1 MILRAVESWD
11 GGGTIPNQ
19 RHLFDLPED
28 VAYFRCAAASPLLRD
43 ALAAGQSGLAK
54 KARPWLLGAEES
66 RRQPEQVR
74 TRVAALIEA
83 EPDDI
88 ALVPSA
94 SYGLST
100 AAANLTIGPGRS
112 VVLLDRQFPSNVYP
126 WQAAVQR
133 DGGFLT
139 TVWQPPKGD
148 WTAAV
153 LDAIG
158 PNTAVVAVPGFHWTD
173 GSRLDLEAVA
183 VACRSHGAA
192 LVLDLSQSLGAVPF
206 SVRQVDPDFMVAVAE
221 KWMMGPAQLAYLY
234 VAPRHQDGVPIEYG
248 WANRAGSDDHANLD
262 RYTDAYQPGARR
274 FDAGERSNYATLPVA
289 IRALDQILTWT
300 PEAITRT
307 LAPVVRDIAR
317 GAGTMGLA
325 PTPPSAR
332 APHMVGLRVTGG
344 LEPDLAGRLAERGV
358 HVSVRGDVVRV
369 APHVYNHDGDID
381 RLFDALRAEL

>member
-11 GGGTIPNQ
+11 GGGTIPSQ

-28 VAYFRCAAASPLLRD
+28 VAYLRCAAASPLLRD
-43 ALAAGQSGLAK
+43 ALAAGQAGLAK
-54 KARPWLLGAEES
+54 KARPWCLGREES
-66 RRQPEQVR
+66 GREPEQVR
-74 TRVAALIEA
+74 ALVAALIDA
-83 EPDDI
+83 KPDDI

-126 WQAAVQR
+126 WRAAVQR

-139 TVWQPPKGD
+139 TVWRPSGGD
-148 WTAAV
+148 WTASV

-158 PNTAVVAVPGFHWTD
+158 PDTAVVAVPGFHWID
-173 GSRLDLEAVA
+173 GGRLDLEAVA
-183 VACRSHGAA
+183 AACRPHGAA

-206 SVRQVDPDFMVAVAE
+206 SVRRIDPDFVVAVAE
-221 KWMMGPAQLAYLY
+221 KWMMGPVQLAYFY
-234 VAPRHQDGVPIEYG
+234 VAPRHQAGTPIEHG
-248 WANRAGSDDHANLD
+248 WANRAGSEDHSNLD
-262 RYTDAYQPGARR
+262 RYSDGYQPGARR
-274 FDAGERSNYATLPVA
+274 FDAGERAHYATL
-289 IRALDQILTWT
+289 ALDQILIWT

-307 LAPVVRDIAR
+307 LAPVIQDIAR
-317 GAGTMGLA
+317 GAATMGLR

-332 APHMVGLRVTGG
+332 APHMVGLQVSGG
-344 LEPDLAGRLAERGV
+344 PEPDLAQRLADRGV
-358 HVSVRGDVVRV
+358 HVSIRGDVVRV

>member
-19 RHLFDLPED
+19 RHLFDVPED
-28 VAYFRCAAASPLLRD
+28 VAYLRCAAASPLLRD
-43 ALAAGQSGLAK
+43 ALAAGQAGLAK
-54 KARPWLLGAEES
+54 KARPWRLGGEEAV
-66 RRQPEQVR
+66 REPEQVR
-74 TRVAALIEA
+74 ALVAALIDA
-83 EPDDI
+83 KPDDI

-139 TVWQPPKGD
+139 TVWRPSGGD

-158 PNTAVVAVPGFHWTD
+158 PDTAVVAVPGFHWID

-183 VACRSHGAA
+183 AACRPHGAA

-206 SVRQVDPDFMVAVAE
+206 SVRQIDPDFMVAVAE
-221 KWMMGPAQLAYLY
+221 KWMMGPVQLAYLY
-234 VAPRHQDGVPIEYG
+234 VAPRHQAGTPIEHG
-248 WANRAGSDDHANLD
+248 WANRAGSEDHANLD
-262 RYTDAYQPGARR
+262 RYVDGYQPGARR
-274 FDAGERSNYATLPVA
+274 FDAGERANYATLPTA
-289 IRALDQILTWT
+289 IRALDQILIWT

-307 LAPVVRDIAR
+307 LAPVIQDIAR
-317 GAGTMGLA
+317 GAATMGLR
-325 PTPPSAR
+325 PTAPSAR
-332 APHMVGLRVTGG
+332 APHMVGLQVSGG
-344 LEPDLAGRLAERGV
+344 PSPDLAQRLADRGV